1 MDLTSAVAK
10 PTQTPYKESISAS
23 LSQDA
28 FVSGISLLRSE
39 YSWKPDQDLIK
50 RWWKQVNQLDDE
62 WWLKAID
69 TYMLSDERF
78 HPHPGQLVTLA
89 NQAQL
94 TERVKAKEAIA
105 SVEYAKKPKTKRP
118 ISYWRMRMRQE
129 EAMAISIRRHLYKAF
144 DLDNENPYEMKVIPK
159 VLTAMMDEHGLAG
172 EGREGQLEQAESL
185 AAELLAERRPVTE
198 AA

>member
-69 TYMLSDERF
+69 AYMLSDERF

>member
-1 MDLTSAVAK
+1 MDLTSAVPN
-10 PTQTPYKESISAS
+10 PTQTPYRESISAK

-28 FVSGISLLRSE
+28 FLSGIALLRGE

-50 RWWKQVNQLDDE
+50 KWWKQVNQLEDE
-62 WWLKAID
+62 WWLQAID

-94 TERVKAKEAIA
+94 VERVKAKEAIA
-105 SVEYAKKPKTKRP
+105 SAEYAKKPKTKRP
-118 ISYWRMRMRQE
+118 ISYWCMRMRQE
-129 EAMAISIRRHLYKAF
+129 ETMAISIRRHITKAF
-144 DLDNENPYEMKVIPK
+144 DLNREDPYEMKVVPK

>member
-1 MDLTSAVAK
+1 M
-10 PTQTPYKESISAS
+10 TPYRESISAS

-28 FVSGISLLRSE
+28 FLSGIGLLRSE

-50 RWWKQVNQLDDE
+50 RWWKQVNQLEDE
-62 WWLKAID
+62 GWLQAID

-94 TERVKAKEAIA
+94 VERVKAKEAIA
-105 SVEYAKKPKTKRP
+105 SAEYAKTPKTKRP
-118 ISYWRMRMRQE
+118 ISYWCMRMRQE
-129 EAMAISIRRHLYKAF
+129 ETMAISIRRHITKAF
-144 DLDNENPYEMKVIPK
+144 DLNREDPYEMKVVPK